1 MKTFLAILGA
11 LSLLVLAVLLSPII
25 GVGYVITAPAILLIV
40 IIVGVIKAIV
50 KPNKKKGGSK

>member
-40 IIVGVIKAIV
+40 IIVGAIKAIV

>member
-40 IIVGVIKAIV
+40 IIVGVIKPIV

>member
-40 IIVGVIKAIV
+40 IIVAVIKAIV

>member
-25 GVGYVITAPAILLIV
+25 GVGYVICAPAILLIV
-40 IIVGVIKAIV
+40 IIVAVIKSIA
-50 KPNKKKGGSK
+50 KPKKKGGSK

>member
-11 LSLLVLAVLLSPII
+11 LSLLVLVVLLSPII

-50 KPNKKKGGSK
+50 KPNKKGGK

>member
-1 MKTFLAILGA
+1 MKTFLAIIGA

-40 IIVGVIKAIV
+40 IIVGVIRAIV
-50 KPNKKKGGSK
+50 KPKKKGGK